1 MIFAPVAIASASIFC
16 ILTRYCAR
24 NCCNNSSEEADES
37 EDYTSCCFSCCPR
50 IFEPQ
55 VPDEDLSIPFSR
67 SMPYYSSFSISN
79 SDRTTQV
86 DELNSVEMKIES
98 SLELVSVQQDE
109 EVVDSRMP
117 LIVDAADNS
126 ITLPSMSPPDLLLL
140 KGDEA
145 LKGYSTFLKNTSK
158 TAQGPSVVHG
168 DYNYIKSKS
177 FTKSFDFQ
185 EESDNE
191 NSLMDGFDADYSE
204 KYQKFLER
212 NNISDR
218 PETLGSRSNSCEKKV
233 QFYGMAEVRS
243 FISDPN
249 N

>member
-37 EDYTSCCFSCCPR
+37 EDNTSCCFNCCPR

-55 VPDEDLSIPFSR
+55 VPIEDLSIPFSR
-67 SMPYYSSFSISN
+67 SIPYYSSFSISN
-79 SDRTTQV
+79 SNGTSQV
-86 DELNSVEMKIES
+86 DELNNAEMKIES
-98 SLELVSVQQDE
+98 SLELSSVQQDE
-109 EVVDSRMP
+109 EFVHSQMP
-117 LIVDAADNS
+117 LIVDVADNS
-126 ITLPSMSPPDLLLL
+126 ITPPSMSPPDLLLL

-168 DYNYIKSKS
+168 DYNDIKSKS

-191 NSLMDGFDADYSE
+191 NSSMNDFDADYSK
-204 KYQKFLER
+204 KYQTFLGR
-212 NNISDR
+212 NNISNR
-218 PETLGSRSNSCEKKV
+218 PETIGSRSNSCEKKV
-233 QFYGMAEVRS
+233 QFCGMAKVIS
-243 FISDPN
+243 FISDPEN
-249 N
+249 